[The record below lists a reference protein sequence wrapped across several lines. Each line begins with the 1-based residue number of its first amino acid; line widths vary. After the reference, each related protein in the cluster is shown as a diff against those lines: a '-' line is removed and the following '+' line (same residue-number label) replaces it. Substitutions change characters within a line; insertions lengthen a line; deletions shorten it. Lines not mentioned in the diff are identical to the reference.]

1 MTHEDDPLNVVVEM
15 SRQWRPAPAEGL
27 PEVFSGGWVGFTGYD
42 TVRYTYPSKIPFSR
56 APADDRGLLDM
67 HLALYKDMAIFD
79 SATKLIYLVSW
90 VHIDDAADH
99 QGLFSTAC
107 GRVRYCTAS

>member
-1 MTHEDDPLNVVVEM
+1 M
-15 SRQWRPAPAEGL
+15 SRQWRPAPADGL

-42 TVRYTYPSKIPFSR
+42 TVRYTYPSKIPFAG
-56 APADDRGLLDM
+56 APTDDRGLLDM

-90 VHIDDAADH
+90 VQISEGADVAH
-99 QGLFSTAC
+99 LFSTAC
-107 GRVRYCTAS
+107 TRVSLLPSALRCP

>member
-1 MTHEDDPLNVVVEM
+1 M
-15 SRQWRPAPAEGL
+15 SRRWRPAPADGL

-42 TVRYTYPSKIPFSR
+42 TVRYTYPSKIPFAG

-90 VHIDDAADH
+90 VQIGEGADVAH
-99 QGLFSTAC
+99 LFSTAC
-107 GRVRYCTAS
+107 TRVSLLPSALRCP